1 MTNITSTDVRVNY
14 NNSTIV
20 ITKKFSKKIANPLS
34 EEFKEF
40 MELRNMLPEYKVV
53 VKDSPKKSSKRETLK
68 GLNYDFM
75 KQYIARH
82 DEDGE
87 NMKSFTKMTVKS
99 NDNLNTKKYG
109 EVKAWFLEQYP
120 EICEAA

>member
-1 MTNITSTDVRVNY
+1 MKTINTSDVRVNY
-14 NNSTIV
+14 NTKTIV
-20 ITKKFSKKIANPLS
+20 ITKKFAKKIGNPLS

-40 MELRNMLPEYKVV
+40 MELRNMLSDFDVE
-53 VKDSPKKSSKRETLK
+53 VKESPKKSSKRETLK

-87 NMKSFTKMTVKS
+87 NMKAFTKMTVK
-99 NDNLNTKKYG
+99 NEDNLTTKKYG

-120 EICEAA
+120 EIAKAA

>member
-1 MTNITSTDVRVNY
+1 MTTTINTTDVRVNY
-14 NNSTIV
+14 NNKTIV
-20 ITKKFSKKIANPLS
+20 ITKKFSKKIENPIS
-34 EEFKEF
+34 KEFEEF
-40 MELRNMLPEYKVV
+40 MNLRERLADFEVI
-53 VKDSPKKSSKRETLK
+53 VKASSKRTKKDSLK

-87 NMKSFTKMTVKS
+87 NMRSFTKMPVKS
-99 NDNLNTKKYG
+99 ADNLCTKKYG

-120 EICEAA
+120 EIAKAA